1 MAARRMWVVLAMVP
15 ALALAAE
22 TAVTPADRDGRHDGA
37 AATGSA
43 PKGVDAAGRGD
54 SAPSRRR
61 LSDGGLFEVGFESE
75 VEPIEL
81 NRIHRWTL
89 HLATA
94 DGAPVE
100 NALIAVDGGMP
111 AHDHGLPTAPR
122 VTAELGG
129 GDYLV
134 EGVKFQMPGHWV
146 VTFDIA
152 AAERRD
158 TVTFE
163 LMLQSR

>member
-1 MAARRMWVVLAMVP
+1 MVLAMVP
-15 ALALAAE
+15 ALTIAAE
-22 TAVTPADRDGRHDGA
+22 TATAPADRDERRGGGT
-37 AATGSA
+37 AATEHAMESMDTTG
-43 PKGVDAAGRGD
+43 GD
-54 SAPSRRR
+54 DSGLDLSRRR
-61 LSDGGLFEVGFESE
+61 SSDGGLFEVGIESE

-89 HLATA
+89 HLETA
-94 DGAPVE
+94 DGTPVE
-100 NALIAVDGGMP
+100 KALITVDGGMP

-122 VTAELGG
+122 VTAELGD

-134 EGVKFQMPGHWV
+134 EGMKFQMPGHWV